1 MKVKHLT
8 KVMTEMEYDNEYK
21 LMVYNPLIKSYTS
34 LRLPLRRIMELDK
47 DLRVVNFSIER
58 KIIIVSDEWENDRL
72 TLTNYVVANMDI
84 KFDTNIHYLF
94 KPMAKDTYALG
105 LLSYSELTQL
115 FGDCTLVSADS
126 FNIMIE

>member
-8 KVMTEMEYDNEYK
+8 KVMTEMEYDNEYE
-21 LMVYNPLIKSYTS
+21 LMSYNPLIKKYTS
-34 LRLPLRRIMELDK
+34 LRLPLRSIMELDR

-58 KIIIVSDEWENDRL
+58 KIIIVSGEWENDRL

-84 KFDTNIHYLF
+84 KMDTNIHYLF
-94 KPMAKDTYALG
+94 KPRAKDAYTLG
-105 LLSYSELTQL
+105 LLPYSVLTQL

>member
-8 KVMTEMEYDNEYK
+8 KVMTEMEYGNEYE
-21 LMVYNPLIKSYTS
+21 LMVYNPLIKKYTP
-34 LRLPLRRIMELDK
+34 LRLPLRSIMELDR

-84 KFDTNIHYLF
+84 KVDTNIHYLF
-94 KPMAKDTYALG
+94 KPRAKDTYTLG
-105 LLSYSELTQL
+105 LLPYSVLMQL
-115 FGDCTLVSADS
+115 FGDCTLVSADA
-126 FNIMIE
+126 FNITIE

>member
-8 KVMTEMEYDNEYK
+8 KVMTEMEYGNEYE
-21 LMVYNPLIKSYTS
+21 LMMYNPLIKKYTP
-34 LRLPLRRIMELDK
+34 LRLPLRSIMELDR

-84 KFDTNIHYLF
+84 KVDTNIHYLF
-94 KPMAKDTYALG
+94 KPRAKDTYTLG
-105 LLSYSELTQL
+105 LLPYSVLMQL
-115 FGDCTLVSADS
+115 FGDCTLVSADA
-126 FNIMIE
+126 FNITIE